1 MSANEWLGWHFLPED
16 KRLRYGTREVVEV
29 GRPVKVAG
37 KLALCE
43 WGLHASRRAIDALAY
58 APMDSAK
65 LYACRVRLGGELI
78 ESQDKAVASEREVL
92 WMVDATKALHLFA
105 CRVAEDAFTK
115 YGNGDTRSLAAI
127 QAKRDWL
134 EGKITSEELKAA
146 ARAAEV
152 AAWAAEAARA
162 AWAAWAAEVA
172 AWAAEAAE
180 AAEAAAARTAAAA
193 AAWAARAAAAVEAAA
208 AVAAEAAA
216 RAAAEAAWGTWAARA
231 EIDKYNTLLERR
243 LKELLK

>member
-152 AAWAAEAARA
+152 AAGAAEAARA
-162 AWAAWAAEVA
+162 GGGAGAGGGGGGGAAAAAGAWAAAGAAGAAAAGAAAAAARAAEVA
-172 AWAAEAAE
+172 AAA
-180 AAEAAAARTAAAA
+180 
-193 AAWAARAAAAVEAAA
+193 
-208 AVAAEAAA
+208 
-216 RAAAEAAWGTWAARA
+216 
-231 EIDKYNTLLERR
+231 
-243 LKELLK
+243 

>member
-152 AAWAAEAARA
+152 AAWAAGAAGAEEEREGLEGEAARTEAEA
-162 AWAAWAAEVA
+162 AARAAEVA
-172 AWAAEAAE
+172 AAAAWAAAE
-180 AAEAAAARTAAAA
+180 AAEAAAAR
-193 AAWAARAAAAVEAAA
+193 
-208 AVAAEAAA
+208 
-216 RAAAEAAWGTWAARA
+216 
-231 EIDKYNTLLERR
+231 
-243 LKELLK
+243 

>member
-1 MSANEWLGWHFLPED
+1 MSANEWLGWHFLPGD

-146 ARAAEV
+146 AGAV
-152 AAWAAEAARA
+152 GAARSNQN
-162 AWAAWAAEVA
+162 
-172 AWAAEAAE
+172 
-180 AAEAAAARTAAAA
+180 
-193 AAWAARAAAAVEAAA
+193 
-208 AVAAEAAA
+208 
-216 RAAAEAAWGTWAARA
+216 
-231 EIDKYNTLLERR
+231 ILLEKMLEETHNDSFRA
-243 LKELLK
+243 

>member
-1 MSANEWLGWHFLPED
+1 MFRGCLRRREMSANEWLGWHFLPGD

-29 GRPVKVAG
+29 GRPVKIAG

-152 AAWAAEAARA
+152 AAWGAGGGEAAG
-162 AWAAWAAEVA
+162 
-172 AWAAEAAE
+172 
-180 AAEAAAARTAAAA
+180 AAAARTAAAA
-193 AAWAARAAAAVEAAA
+193 AARAAEVAAAAAWAAA
-208 AVAAEAAA
+208 EAAEAAA
-216 RAAAEAAWGTWAARA
+216 AR
-231 EIDKYNTLLERR
+231 
-243 LKELLK
+243 

>member
-146 ARAAEV
+146 ARAAEGAGAGWAAGAAGG
-152 AAWAAEAARA
+152 AAWAAEAG
-162 AWAAWAAEVA
+162 EG
-172 AWAAEAAE
+172 
-180 AAEAAAARTAAAA
+180 AEAAAARKAAAA
-193 AAWAARAAAAVEAAA
+193 AARAAE
-208 AVAAEAAA
+208 VA
-216 RAAAEAAWGTWAARA
+216 
-231 EIDKYNTLLERR
+231 
-243 LKELLK
+243 

>member
-65 LYACRVRLGGELI
+65 LYACRV
-78 ESQDKAVASEREVL
+78 
-92 WMVDATKALHLFA
+92 
-105 CRVAEDAFTK
+105 AEDAFTK

-146 ARAAEV
+146 ARAAAE

-180 AAEAAAARTAAAA
+180 A
-193 AAWAARAAAAVEAAA
+193 
-208 AVAAEAAA
+208 
-216 RAAAEAAWGTWAARA
+216 
-231 EIDKYNTLLERR
+231 
-243 LKELLK
+243 

>member
-193 AAWAARAAAAVEAAA
+193 AARAAEVAAAAAAAVG
-208 AVAAEAAA
+208 AA
-216 RAAAEAAWGTWAARA
+216 RSNQN
-231 EIDKYNTLLERR
+231 ILLEKMLEETHNDSLRA
-243 LKELLK
+243 